1 MINISLEDG
10 TYYKSQDWCW
20 HNADKYLV
28 EGNPYEWS
36 VQFNLAFD
44 RFNSSDYLKTEKGKN
59 LWDKFLSIAQFFT
72 NLTHQ

>member
-1 MINISLEDG
+1 M
-10 TYYKSQDWCW
+10 
-20 HNADKYLV
+20 DKYLV

-44 RFNSSDYLKTEKGKN
+44 RFNATDYLKSEKGKV

-72 NLTHQ
+72 NLTH